1 MTCHDVQHQL
11 SRFLDGML
19 DATTRGAVQQHLETC
34 ASCRVTVEAN
44 QRLEQR
50 LRATLRCEAVPDTL
64 WPRILADVSPGAS
77 AGSTKTQR
85 LFGTRWVWSTV
96 AAAVIVLALSVVL
109 LKPWLLPDTLEA
121 RVLSVPVQDLHTF
134 VVSQRNLDVAST
146 VPEHVRHWFQEKVDF
161 APPHMPEHVGKA
173 HLVGGRLCHFL
184 NRRVAAFMYTA
195 DEHYLSLYVMPRHG
209 LPLPTG
215 AIAVLQRPL
224 AGVHAVQGYTHIL
237 WSQADLLYSLV
248 SDLPQP
254 QLVDM
259 ARAVAQAG

>member
-11 SRFLDGML
+11 SLFLDGML
-19 DATTRGAVQQHLETC
+19 DDTEYDAVQQHLDTC
-34 ASCRVTVEAN
+34 APCRTTLDASQRVEH
-44 QRLEQR
+44 R
-50 LRATLRCEAVPDTL
+50 LRATLRSEAVPDSL
-64 WPRILADVSPGAS
+64 WPRILADVSPAAS
-77 AGSTKTQR
+77 TGSAKTQR
-85 LFGTRWVWSTV
+85 RSATRWAWSTV
-96 AAAVIVLALSVVL
+96 AAAVIVLALGVAL

-146 VPEHVRHWFQEKVDF
+146 IPEQVRHWFQEKVDF
-161 APPHMPEHVGKA
+161 APPHLPEQIGKA

-184 NRRVAAFMYTA
+184 DRRVAAFMYSA

-209 LPLPTG
+209 LPLPAG
-215 AIAVLQRPL
+215 AVTVLERPP

>member
-11 SRFLDGML
+11 SLFLDGML
-19 DATTRGAVQQHLETC
+19 DDTEYDAVQQHLDTC
-34 ASCRVTVEAN
+34 APC
-44 QRLEQR
+44 
-50 LRATLRCEAVPDTL
+50 RATLDASQRVEHRLRPTLRSEAVPDSL
-64 WPRILADVSPGAS
+64 WPRILADVSPAAS
-77 AGSTKTQR
+77 TGSTKTQR
-85 LFGTRWVWSTV
+85 RSATRWAWSTV
-96 AAAVIVLALSVVL
+96 AAAVIVLALGVAL

-134 VVSQRNLDVAST
+134 VVSQRNLDVTST
-146 VPEHVRHWFQEKVDF
+146 VPEQVRHWFQEKVDF
-161 APPHMPEHVGKA
+161 APPHLPEQVGKA

-184 NRRVAAFMYTA
+184 DRRVAAFMYSA

-209 LPLPTG
+209 LPLPAG
-215 AIAVLQRPL
+215 AVTVLERPP